1 MHCTFVQDAKEQTTL
16 SGHDYLRTKYLAWLC
31 FMPQRSAS
39 AGAVRDPLQA
49 VVCARHGHD
58 FMGCKSPVPYLE
70 RGHID
75 NFKSTSRKQ
84 GVGG

>member
-1 MHCTFVQDAKEQTTL
+1 MLPNAK
-16 SGHDYLRTKYLAWLC
+16 GHLPGRNTRIKNRERI
-31 FMPQRSAS
+31 PGQ
-39 AGAVRDPLQA
+39 VDPI
-49 VVCARHGHD
+49 VCARHGHN
-58 FMGCKSPVPYLE
+58 FMGCKSPVPYLK